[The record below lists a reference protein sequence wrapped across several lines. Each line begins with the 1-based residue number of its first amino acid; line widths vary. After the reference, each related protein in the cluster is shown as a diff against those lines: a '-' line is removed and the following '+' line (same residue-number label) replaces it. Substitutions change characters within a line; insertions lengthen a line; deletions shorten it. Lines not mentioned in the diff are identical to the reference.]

1 MWQYIVRRLFY
12 MVITTFFISIIAF
25 AVIQLPPGDF
35 VDTLLSRMSAT
46 GAEVSP
52 EMKETLKARYGLD
65 QPMYVQYFMWISR
78 VVTRGEF
85 GYSWVYERDAGVV
98 IWERLPMS
106 FALAF
111 GSFLIVQLMS
121 IPIGIYS
128 AVRKYHITDYIITFF
143 AFVGRAIPSFL
154 LALIILFLTYQL
166 TGRAMIGLF
175 SEEFVNA
182 PWSMPKFMNLLS
194 HLWIPA
200 LIIGLDQGAVQIRV
214 LRANLLDELNKP
226 YVDTGRAKGL
236 PEFKLLMK
244 YPVRHSINP
253 LVSTLG
259 WALPGFIGGE
269 ALVSIVLNLPTSGP
283 IFLNSLFTQ
292 DMYLAAGFVLMFS
305 VLTVI
310 GTFISDILL
319 ALLDPRV
326 RMQ

>member
-12 MVITTFFISIIAF
+12 MVFTTFVVSIVAF
-25 AVIQLPPGDF
+25 AVIQLPPGDY
-35 VDTLLSRMSAT
+35 VETLLSRMSAT
-46 GAEVSP
+46 GAEITP
-52 EMKETLKARYGLD
+52 ELRQTLRSRYGLD
-65 QPMYVQYFMWISR
+65 QPIYVQYYMWISR
-78 VVTRGEF
+78 VVTKGEF
-85 GYSWVYERDAGVV
+85 GYSWVYERDASTI

-106 FALAF
+106 FGLSFGAF
-111 GSFLIVQLMS
+111 MFVQLIS
-121 IPIGIYS
+121 IPVGIYS

-143 AFVGRAIPSFL
+143 AFVGRAIPNFL
-154 LALIILFLTYQL
+154 LALIFLFLTFQL

-200 LIIGLDQGAVQIRV
+200 LIIGLDHGSGQIRT

-236 PEFKLLMK
+236 SEMYLLIK
-244 YPVRHSINP
+244 YPVRHALNP

-283 IFLNSLFTQ
+283 IFLNSLFNQ

-310 GTFISDILL
+310 GTFISDVLL
-319 ALLDPRV
+319 AFLDPRV